1 MNINSILQKVINLL
15 NKGAAEYADFK
26 LEEKPD
32 YQDIVNLWYYH
43 ITVSKSYRKQY
54 SRPEYNKEILKQIVN
69 YRKYYSQKVEF
80 IFNKHTFSDEN
91 LLLFLIKNQNKLL
104 IFLKSDDNPQVF
116 SKIYLPMNK
125 IVNINEKILDID
137 ENTIRL
143 LFYKN

>member
-43 ITVSKSYRKQY
+43 ITVSKEYRKHY
-54 SRPEYNKEILKQIVN
+54 DRPEYNKEILKQIVK
-69 YRKYYSQKVEF
+69 YRKYYSSKVKYVF
-80 IFNKHTFSDEN
+80 DKHTFSNEN

-104 IFLKSDDNPQVF
+104 IFLKSDLDSNVF
-116 SKIYLPMNK
+116 SKIYLPMDK
-125 IVNINEKILDID
+125 ISKISDKLFNIDD
-137 ENTIRL
+137 NTIRL
-143 LFYKN
+143 LFYQ